1 MTHFFTG
8 GAFAAL
14 REGFA
19 RYKIGEES
27 VFCKFC
33 RAVFFVEYR
42 LKPSLY
48 MAEIGSTRTDNPI
61 DFSNFEPIK
70 LSYMTQELKFFPRWS
85 FLKYI
90 PRIHKLNLQSKLESL
105 FKFSRSIFFL
115 RVWLLLFLLSILGCI
130 DSFYSDIID
139 VPRTA
144 RYLLCGFTCVFKSTL
159 LTLALFYSRRCKPLL
174 TGVVAI
180 IGIYCILCL
189 LNGISYLLYGMGI
202 TIKLFT
208 ILSQTHHSEVVEFI
222 PTLFHNL
229 YACFLTPQCAVI
241 ITIIALL
248 FVACKYIPSKVFA
261 VVTTITSLIG
271 FGAFIM
277 IISCAEAGRMNFSV
291 FARTVKSC
299 IQAYQENRQV
309 KALMDSDREI
319 PYVETIDSKALCD
332 IVLVI
337 GESASRNHHSIY
349 GYPLATSPHM
359 KNLGDSLIIFTDAIA
374 SSTTTAFNINRILTF
389 LYDSDDATR
398 WSESPSLF
406 DIFSHTDYKTAW
418 ISNQEKSGTWSNN
431 TIALIR
437 NADTTIF
444 AGGTSSDDATLQKH
458 DDILLPYVERFMK
471 QSEIP
476 KLIGIHLMGSH
487 TLYRRRYPAAF
498 RNFSADSV
506 MAVSNRRIS
515 RDMAGTI
522 AEYDNSIAFTD
533 SILSRIIGMSA
544 VSERPAVVIYF
555 SDHGEN
561 VYDGG
566 DFIGRDELH
575 VEVPFLV
582 YPNKAF
588 RLKYPE
594 MTERLSSVSDKPF
607 STANV
612 IHMILTLS
620 GTSYRLYADSLDIIS
635 PRYRIRPRYVD
646 DHVWKYENSVA
657 LKKTT

>member
-1 MTHFFTG
+1 
-8 GAFAAL
+8 
-14 REGFA
+14 
-19 RYKIGEES
+19 
-27 VFCKFC
+27 
-33 RAVFFVEYR
+33 
-42 LKPSLY
+42 
-48 MAEIGSTRTDNPI
+48 
-61 DFSNFEPIK
+61 
-70 LSYMTQELKFFPRWS
+70 
-85 FLKYI
+85 
-90 PRIHKLNLQSKLESL
+90 
-105 FKFSRSIFFL
+105 
-115 RVWLLLFLLSILGCI
+115 
-130 DSFYSDIID
+130 
-139 VPRTA
+139 
-144 RYLLCGFTCVFKSTL
+144 
-159 LTLALFYSRRCKPLL
+159 
-174 TGVVAI
+174 
-180 IGIYCILCL
+180 
-189 LNGISYLLYGMGI
+189 
-202 TIKLFT
+202 
-208 ILSQTHHSEVVEFI
+208 
-222 PTLFHNL
+222 
-229 YACFLTPQCAVI
+229 
-241 ITIIALL
+241 
-248 FVACKYIPSKVFA
+248 
-261 VVTTITSLIG
+261 
-271 FGAFIM
+271 
-277 IISCAEAGRMNFSV
+277 
-291 FARTVKSC
+291 
-299 IQAYQENRQV
+299 
-309 KALMDSDREI
+309 
-319 PYVETIDSKALCD
+319 
-332 IVLVI
+332 
-337 GESASRNHHSIY
+337 
-349 GYPLATSPHM
+349 M

-389 LYDSDDATR
+389 LSDSDDATR

-498 RNFSADSV
+498 RHFSADSV

-533 SILSRIIGMSA
+533 SLLSRIIGMSA

-588 RLKYPE
+588 RQKYPVMSE
-594 MTERLSSVSDKPF
+594 ILSSVSDKPF

-646 DHVWKYENSVA
+646 DHIWKYENCVT